1 MVVTAHRMPDSFP
14 FRTERAVPPEV
25 ISRVQARFEAL
36 DPNPDAV
43 DDAPVAE
50 REPETPDSWVARTGG
65 APLDVLE
72 QRIQRLDRQ
81 LQVLRGQLDVVFDEF
96 EDRLADTESR
106 SGVAEARASVAEAR
120 ASVAESRAADAET
133 RANEAHHRV
142 DELIGE
148 LARLASGPTEVG
160 SPRQDLRGALDRL
173 RERLDV
179 G

>member
-1 MVVTAHRMPDSFP
+1 MPDSFP
-14 FRTERAVPPEV
+14 FRTERTVPPEV

-36 DPNPDAV
+36 DPLPGAV
-43 DDAPVAE
+43 DADPEVE
-50 REPETPDSWVARTGG
+50 REPESPDTWVARTGG
-65 APLDVLE
+65 APSEVLD

-81 LQVLRGQLDVVFDEF
+81 LQVLRGQLDTVFDEF
-96 EDRLADTESR
+96 EDRLAETESR

-120 ASVAESRAADAET
+120 ASVAETRAADAET
-133 RANEAHHRV
+133 RANDAHHRV
-142 DELIGE
+142 DELIAE
-148 LARLASGPTEVG
+148 LSRLVSGPTEVG